1 MLHRGQLSR
10 RTMLRNALAAGVV
23 IAAPNIVRGA
33 VCEVTPAEVEGP
45 FYMNDYDRK
54 VPLTND
60 NNDLTQIPGAERAAD
75 GEVIYVGGQ
84 VTTGDC
90 QPVKGA
96 TVEIWQ
102 SCVTGRYAH
111 VRDPNP
117 APIDPYFRYSGES
130 FTDEEGRYSF
140 KTIKP
145 GAYPLPG
152 GLVRTPH
159 IHFRV
164 VALSPVLTTQMYFA
178 GEPLNEKDILLNHHP
193 KAEQKRVVIEPS
205 TRPGSY
211 GEENYYEFAL
221 TIDSFPFALQP
232 TD

>member
-10 RTMLRNALAAGVV
+10 RTILRNALASGVV
-23 IAAPNIVRGA
+23 LAAPAIVRAA

-45 FYMNDYDRK
+45 FYMNNYDRSAAL
-54 VPLTND
+54 VN

-75 GEVIYVGGQ
+75 GQVIYVGGQ
-84 VTTGDC
+84 VTDNHC
-90 QPVKGA
+90 RVLKGA

-117 APIDPYFRYSGES
+117 APIDPYFRYSGEAI
-130 FTDEEGRYSF
+130 TDEEGRYSF
-140 KTIKP
+140 KTIRP

-152 GLVRTPH
+152 GMVRTPH

-164 VALSPVLTTQMYFA
+164 VNLNPVLTTQMYFA
-178 GEPLNEKDILLNHHP
+178 GEPLNEKDVLLGHHV
-193 KAEQKRVVIEPS
+193 KTDQNRVVIEP
-205 TRPGSY
+205 TRHADS
-211 GEENYYEFAL
+211 GEENYYAFDL
-221 TIDSFPFALQP
+221 TIGSFPFDLP
-232 TD
+232 RVD

>member
-1 MLHRGQLSR
+1 MLHRGQFSR
-10 RTMLRNALAAGVV
+10 RTVLRNALATGAVF
-23 IAAPNIVRGA
+23 AAPNIVRAA
-33 VCEVTPAEVEGP
+33 VCEVTPADVEGP

-54 VPLTND
+54 APLAN

-84 VTTGDC
+84 VTDGDC
-90 QPVKGA
+90 RPIKGA

-130 FTDEEGRYSF
+130 ITDDEGRYSF

-145 GAYPLPG
+145 GAYPIPG
-152 GLVRTPH
+152 GMARTPH

-164 VALSPVLTTQMYFA
+164 VALNPVLTTQMYFA
-178 GEPLNEKDILLNHHP
+178 GEPLNEKDILLSHHP
-193 KAEQKRVVIEPS
+193 KADQKRVIIEPS

-221 TIDSFPFALQP
+221 AIASFPFTLQP

>member
-10 RTMLRNALAAGVV
+10 RTVLRNALAAGAVV
-23 IAAPNIVRGA
+23 AAPAIVRGA

-54 VPLTND
+54 APLVN

-90 QPVKGA
+90 QPLKGA

-130 FTDEEGRYSF
+130 ITDEEGRYSF

-152 GLVRTPH
+152 GLARTPH

-178 GEPLNEKDILLNHHP
+178 GEPMNEKDILLAHHP
-193 KAEQKRVVIEPS
+193 KSEQQRVIIEPS

-211 GEENYYEFAL
+211 GEENYYEFAM
-221 TIDSFPFALQP
+221 TIPSFPFSLER

>member
-10 RTMLRNALAAGVV
+10 RTILRNALTAGAVF
-23 IAAPNIVRGA
+23 AAPNIVRAA

-54 VPLTND
+54 APLSNN

-84 VTTGDC
+84 VTDGEC
-90 QPVKGA
+90 RPVKGA

-130 FTDEEGRYSF
+130 LTDDEGRYSF

-152 GLVRTPH
+152 GLARTPH

-221 TIDSFPFALQP
+221 TIDSFPFSIQP

>member
-10 RTMLRNALAAGVV
+10 RTVIRNTLAAGAVF
-23 IAAPNIVRGA
+23 AAPAVVRAA
-33 VCEVTPAEVEGP
+33 VCEITPPEVEGP

-54 VPLTND
+54 AALVN

-90 QPVKGA
+90 RPLKGA

-130 FTDEEGRYSF
+130 ITDEEGRYSF

-152 GLVRTPH
+152 GLARTPH

-164 VALSPVLTTQMYFA
+164 VALNPVLTTQMYFA

-221 TIDSFPFALQP
+221 TIDSFPFSIERV
-232 TD
+232 D

>member
-10 RTMLRNALAAGVV
+10 RTILRNTLAAGAVF
-23 IAAPNIVRGA
+23 AAPAIVRAA
-33 VCEVTPAEVEGP
+33 VCEITPAEVEGP

-54 VPLTND
+54 AALVN

-90 QPVKGA
+90 RPLKGA

-130 FTDEEGRYSF
+130 ITDDEGRYSF

-152 GLVRTPH
+152 GLARTPH

-164 VALSPVLTTQMYFA
+164 VALNPVLTTQMYFA
-178 GEPLNEKDILLNHHP
+178 GEALNEKDILLNHHP

-205 TRPGSY
+205 TRPESY

-221 TIDSFPFALQP
+221 TIDSFPFSIERV
-232 TD
+232 D

>member
-10 RTMLRNALAAGVV
+10 RTILRNALATGAVFAV
-23 IAAPNIVRGA
+23 PNIVRAA

-45 FYMNDYDRK
+45 FYMNSYDRTA
-54 VPLTND
+54 PLAN

-90 QPVKGA
+90 QPLKGA

-130 FTDEEGRYSF
+130 ITDEEGRYSF
-140 KTIKP
+140 KTIRP

-152 GLVRTPH
+152 GMVRTPH
-159 IHFRV
+159 IHFRI
-164 VALSPVLTTQMYFA
+164 VALNPVLTTQMYFA
-178 GEPLNEKDILLNHHP
+178 GEPLNDKDILLNHHP

-221 TIDSFPFALQP
+221 TIDSFPFSLQP

>member
-10 RTMLRNALAAGVV
+10 RTILRNALATSAVFAV
-23 IAAPNIVRGA
+23 PNIVRAA

-45 FYMNDYDRK
+45 FYMNSYDRAA
-54 VPLTND
+54 PLAN

-130 FTDEEGRYSF
+130 ITDEEGRYSF

-152 GLVRTPH
+152 GMVRTPH
-159 IHFRV
+159 IHFRI
-164 VALSPVLTTQMYFA
+164 VALNPVLTTQMYFA
-178 GEPLNEKDILLNHHP
+178 GEPMNDKDILLNHHP

-221 TIDSFPFALQP
+221 TIDSFPFSLTP
-232 TD
+232 GD

>member
-10 RTMLRNALAAGVV
+10 RTVIRNTLAAGAVF
-23 IAAPNIVRGA
+23 AAPAIVRAA
-33 VCEVTPAEVEGP
+33 VCEITPAEVEGP

-54 VPLTND
+54 AALVN

-90 QPVKGA
+90 RPLKGA

-130 FTDEEGRYSF
+130 ITDDEGRYSF

-152 GLVRTPH
+152 GLARTPH

-164 VALSPVLTTQMYFA
+164 VALNPVLTTQMYFA
-178 GEPLNEKDILLNHHP
+178 GEALNEKDILLNHHP

-221 TIDSFPFALQP
+221 TIGSFPFSIERA
-232 TD
+232 D

>member
-1 MLHRGQLSR
+1 MLYRGQLSR
-10 RTMLRNALAAGVV
+10 RTVIRNTLAAGAVF
-23 IAAPNIVRGA
+23 AAPAIVRAA

-54 VPLTND
+54 AAPVN

-75 GEVIYVGGQ
+75 GQVIYIGGQ
-84 VTTGDC
+84 VTDGEC
-90 QPVKGA
+90 RALKGA

-117 APIDPYFRYSGES
+117 APIDPYFRFSGES
-130 FTDEEGRYSF
+130 ITDEEGRYSF

-145 GAYPLPG
+145 GAYPIPG

-164 VALSPVLTTQMYFA
+164 VALSPILTTQMYFA
-178 GEPLNEKDILLNHHP
+178 GEPENETDILLSHHP
-193 KAEQKRVVIEPS
+193 KAEQKRLVIEPT

-211 GEENYYEFAL
+211 GDENYYEFAM
-221 TIDSFPFALQP
+221 TIGSFPFSLER